1 MFCKHIVGDVKSN
14 GTKILNREYRRRA
27 GIPFPKRMNLPKARY
42 ETGNVGNHS
51 IDANAFIA
59 ETALLLNV
67 MIQCPAQILP
77 VQIVYRFIFQYP
89 LFFRDIVVTNFA
101 CVLNMPVKIRRWSAM
116 YPWVLKR
123 EEACFLS
130 FPTNKYRS
138 LYDTLRS

>member
-101 CVLNMPVKIRRWSAM
+101 CVFEYAGKDSAM
-116 YPWVLKR
+116 ERNVSLGTKKR
-123 EEACFLS
+123 GSMLS
-130 FPTNKYRS
+130 LFSYKQVS
-138 LYDTLRS
+138 LAL